1 MLLANSV
8 IWWIFGSFYGSSSME
23 KKTKYYL
30 LLLLHR
36 YIQYNVTRWVCLQK
50 KSTHASLE
58 ILLPSV
64 VSVTFFIFFFSRVK
78 NGQFVFKV
86 DIYVDWA
93 IFWLSISINYVWQ
106 SHQLSRIISGF
117 YLYYQ
122 DVFHL
127 FITFVQ
133 RMTWFLEMLG

>member
-8 IWWIFGSFYGSSSME
+8 IWWIFGSFYGSSSM
-23 KKTKYYL
+23 KKKRSTIYFYC
-30 LLLLHR
+30 
-36 YIQYNVTRWVCLQK
+36 YIGTYNTTWRDEFVCK